1 MEEIQLFGEVLGNFF
16 GDFLATFLTIFLTN
30 FSLSF
35 QWGHVLVNVNH
46 LLTVINS
53 AFNFLIY
60 WSFCCGKR
68 RRRRSRRQREMLGL
82 KTESL
87 KVSKF
92 QKQIFLFSFEPKIKR
107 NYFLISGLASKNGP
121 NQRNEGSLTS

>member
-1 MEEIQLFGEVLGNFF
+1 MNSLNKYFF
-16 GDFLATFLTIFLTN
+16 
-30 FSLSF
+30 FSL

-68 RRRRSRRQREMLGL
+68 RRRRSRRQREMLSQ
-82 KTESL
+82 KTFTTHRDHSYITYALVGWREGQ
-87 KVSKF
+87 KMPIFAYF
-92 QKQIFLFSFEPKIKR
+92 Q
-107 NYFLISGLASKNGP
+107 
-121 NQRNEGSLTS
+121 